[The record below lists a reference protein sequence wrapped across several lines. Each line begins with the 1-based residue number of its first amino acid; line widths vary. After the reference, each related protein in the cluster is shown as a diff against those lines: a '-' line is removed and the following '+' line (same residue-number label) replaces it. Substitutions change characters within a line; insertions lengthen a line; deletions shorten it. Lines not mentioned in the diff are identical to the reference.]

1 VTVFSVFFLCFSCV
15 RESLFCFS
23 MLVCVFSLLSEN
35 LFWIL
40 VLCVCVFM
48 FFFFVCMCVWCYSLS
63 PGVCFEVAQQNVYS
77 GAHSASE
84 SNTKQEENTPRATGL
99 REVMSTQDSTSGT
112 HL

>member
-48 FFFFVCMCVWCYSLS
+48 FFFFCVYVCVVLFSLS
-63 PGVCFEVAQQNVYS
+63 RC
-77 GAHSASE
+77 
-84 SNTKQEENTPRATGL
+84 L
-99 REVMSTQDSTSGT
+99 
-112 HL
+112 L